1 MGHGDSSN
9 YADFGYGRDLENAEE
24 HLMAG
29 LFGTLF
35 FCVVLLAIGMAIWI
49 FTRIAGERRLV
60 ERRMTVR
67 GNAREDARLLSMRF
81 ADLFDDQERIRK
93 HIEKDSELVLAM
105 WRAGYRS
112 AAQRATLYGVQVI
125 LPIAALALT
134 GLWILINGY
143 SQNGLLVGIVIV
155 IVCVLLPKRVINGIA
170 KDRLKRIDDE
180 LSLFVQMLRILF
192 DAGLAVEQALRVMA
206 NEAKLVLPELVKEL
220 EPVLR
225 RAEQG
230 LDLENELGSSAAAL
244 DHANFTDVTVIIR
257 QMLKQGGSARAS
269 LTKLIEVMESRRLT
283 DMQEKVSKLTA
294 RMTVVMVVFFF
305 PALVILLAGPGFISI
320 GDAMGD
326 M

>member
-1 MGHGDSSN
+1 
-9 YADFGYGRDLENAEE
+9 
-24 HLMAG
+24 MAG
-29 LFGTLF
+29 LYGTVLF
-35 FCVVLLAIGMAIWI
+35 LVILLAVAISVWI
-49 FTRIAGERRLV
+49 FSRIAGERRLV
-60 ERRMTVR
+60 ERRMTIR

-93 HIEKDSELVLAM
+93 HIENDNELALAM

-112 AAQRATLYGVQVI
+112 AAQRATLYGVQVV
-125 LPIAALALT
+125 LPIVAMALT
-134 GLWILINGY
+134 GLWILIHGY
-143 SQNGLLVGIVIV
+143 TQNGLLIGISIVIV
-155 IVCVLLPKRVINGIA
+155 SVLMPKRVINGRA
-170 KDRLKRIDDE
+170 MDRLKRIDDE

-192 DAGLAVEQALRVMA
+192 DAGLAVEQALRVMS
-206 NEAKLVLPELVKEL
+206 NEAKLVLPELVLEL
-220 EPVLR
+220 DPILR

-230 LDLENELGSSAAAL
+230 LDLENELGGAAAAL

>member
-1 MGHGDSSN
+1 
-9 YADFGYGRDLENAEE
+9 
-24 HLMAG
+24 MAG
-29 LFGTLF
+29 LYGTVLF
-35 FCVVLLAIGMAIWI
+35 LVILLAVGISVWI
-49 FTRIAGERRLV
+49 FSRIAGERRLV
-60 ERRMTVR
+60 ERRMTIR

-93 HIEKDSELVLAM
+93 HIENDNELALAM

-112 AAQRATLYGVQVI
+112 AAQRATLYGVQVV
-125 LPIAALALT
+125 LPIVAMVLT
-134 GLWILINGY
+134 ALWILIHGY
-143 SQNGLLVGIVIV
+143 TQNSLLIGISIVIV
-155 IVCVLLPKRVINGIA
+155 SVLMPKRVINGRA
-170 KDRLKRIDDE
+170 MDRLKRIDDE

-192 DAGLAVEQALRVMA
+192 DAGLAVEQALRVMS
-206 NEAKLVLPELVKEL
+206 NEAKLVLPELVLEL
-220 EPVLR
+220 EPILR

-230 LDLENELGSSAAAL
+230 LDLENELGGAAAAL
-244 DHANFTDVTVIIR
+244 DHANFTDVSVIIR

>member
-1 MGHGDSSN
+1 
-9 YADFGYGRDLENAEE
+9 
-24 HLMAG
+24 MAG
-29 LFGTLF
+29 LYGTVLF
-35 FCVVLLAIGMAIWI
+35 LVILLAVGISVWI
-49 FTRIAGERRLV
+49 FSRIAGERRLV
-60 ERRMTVR
+60 ERRMTIR
-67 GNAREDARLLSMRF
+67 GNSREDARLLSMRF

-93 HIEKDSELVLAM
+93 HIEKDSELALAM

-112 AAQRATLYGVQVI
+112 AAQRATLYGIQVI
-125 LPIAALALT
+125 LPIVAMVLT
-134 GLWILINGY
+134 GLWILIHGY
-143 SQNGLLVGIVIV
+143 TQNGLLIGVSIVIV
-155 IVCVLLPKRVINGIA
+155 SVLMPKRVINGRA
-170 KDRLKRIDDE
+170 NDRLKRIDDE

-206 NEAKLVLPELVKEL
+206 NEAKLVLPELVLEL
-220 EPVLR
+220 DPILR

-230 LDLENELGSSAAAL
+230 LDLENELGGAAAAL

>member
-1 MGHGDSSN
+1 
-9 YADFGYGRDLENAEE
+9 
-24 HLMAG
+24 MAG
-29 LFGTLF
+29 LYGTILF
-35 FCVVLLAIGMAIWI
+35 LVILLAVGISVWI
-49 FTRIAGERRLV
+49 FSRIAGERRLV
-60 ERRMTVR
+60 ERRMTIR
-67 GNAREDARLLSMRF
+67 GNSREDARLLSMRF

-93 HIEKDSELVLAM
+93 HIEKDSELAVAM

-125 LPIAALALT
+125 LPIVAMLLT
-134 GLWILINGY
+134 GLLILIHG
-143 SQNGLLVGIVIV
+143 STQNGLLVGVSIVI
-155 IVCVLLPKRVINGIA
+155 ISVLMPKRVINSRA
-170 KDRLKRIDDE
+170 QDRLKRIDDE

-206 NEAKLVLPELVKEL
+206 NEAKLVLPELVLEL
-220 EPVLR
+220 DPILR

-230 LDLENELGSSAAAL
+230 LDLENELGGAAAAL

>member
-1 MGHGDSSN
+1 
-9 YADFGYGRDLENAEE
+9 
-24 HLMAG
+24 MAG
-29 LFGTLF
+29 LYGTVLF
-35 FCVVLLAIGMAIWI
+35 LVILLAVGISVWI
-49 FTRIAGERRLV
+49 FSRIAGERRLV
-60 ERRMTVR
+60 ERRMTIR
-67 GNAREDARLLSMRF
+67 GNSREDARLLSMRF

-93 HIEKDSELVLAM
+93 HIEKDSELALAM

-125 LPIAALALT
+125 LPIVAMVLT
-134 GLWILINGY
+134 GLWILIHGY
-143 SQNGLLVGIVIV
+143 TQNGLLIGVSIVIV
-155 IVCVLLPKRVINGIA
+155 SVLMPKRVINSRA
-170 KDRLKRIDDE
+170 NDRLKRIDDE

-206 NEAKLVLPELVKEL
+206 NEAKLVLPELVLEL
-220 EPVLR
+220 DPILR

-230 LDLENELGSSAAAL
+230 LDLENELGGAAAAL

>member
-1 MGHGDSSN
+1 
-9 YADFGYGRDLENAEE
+9 
-24 HLMAG
+24 MAG
-29 LFGTLF
+29 LYGTVLF
-35 FCVVLLAIGMAIWI
+35 LVILLAVGISVWI
-49 FTRIAGERRLV
+49 FSRIAGERRLV
-60 ERRMTVR
+60 ERRMTTR
-67 GNAREDARLLSMRF
+67 GNSREDARLLSMRF

-93 HIEKDSELVLAM
+93 HIEKDSELALAM

-125 LPIAALALT
+125 LPIIALVLT
-134 GLWILINGY
+134 GLWILIHGY
-143 SQNGLLVGIVIV
+143 TQNGLLIGVSIVIV
-155 IVCVLLPKRVINGIA
+155 SVLMPKRVINSLA
-170 KDRLKRIDDE
+170 HDRLKRIDDE

-206 NEAKLVLPELVKEL
+206 TEAKLVLPELVLEL
-220 EPVLR
+220 DPILR

-230 LDLENELGSSAAAL
+230 LDLENELGGAAAAL

>member
-1 MGHGDSSN
+1 M
-9 YADFGYGRDLENAEE
+9 
-24 HLMAG
+24 MAG
-29 LFGTLF
+29 LYGTVLF
-35 FCVVLLAIGMAIWI
+35 LVILLAIGISAWI
-49 FTRIAGERRLV
+49 FSRIAGERRLV
-60 ERRMTVR
+60 ERRMSIR

-93 HIEKDSELVLAM
+93 HIEKDSELALAM

-125 LPIAALALT
+125 LPIVAMVLT
-134 GLWILINGY
+134 GLWIMIHGY
-143 SQNGLLVGIVIV
+143 TQNGLLIGVSIVIV
-155 IVCVLLPKRVINGIA
+155 SVLMPKRVINSRA
-170 KDRLKRIDDE
+170 VDRLKRIDDE

-206 NEAKLVLPELVKEL
+206 SEAKLVLPELVLEL

-225 RAEQG
+225 RAERG
-230 LDLENELGSSAAAL
+230 LDLENELGGAAAAL

>member
-1 MGHGDSSN
+1 
-9 YADFGYGRDLENAEE
+9 
-24 HLMAG
+24 MAG
-29 LFGTLF
+29 LYGTVLF
-35 FCVVLLAIGMAIWI
+35 LVILLAVGISVWI
-49 FTRIAGERRLV
+49 FSRIAGERRLV
-60 ERRMTVR
+60 ERRMSIR

-93 HIEKDSELVLAM
+93 HIEKDSELALAM

-125 LPIAALALT
+125 LPVVAMALT
-134 GLWILINGY
+134 GLWIMIHGY
-143 SQNGLLVGIVIV
+143 TQNGLLIGVSIVIV
-155 IVCVLLPKRVINGIA
+155 SVLMPKRVINGRA
-170 KDRLKRIDDE
+170 VDRLKRIDDE

-206 NEAKLVLPELVKEL
+206 NEAKLVLPELVLEL

-230 LDLENELGSSAAAL
+230 LDLENELGGAAAAL

>member
-1 MGHGDSSN
+1 M
-9 YADFGYGRDLENAEE
+9 
-24 HLMAG
+24 MAG
-29 LFGTLF
+29 LYGTVLF
-35 FCVVLLAIGMAIWI
+35 LVILLAVGISVWI
-49 FTRIAGERRLV
+49 FSRIAGERRLV
-60 ERRMTVR
+60 ERRMTIR
-67 GNAREDARLLSMRF
+67 GNSREDARLLSMRF

-93 HIEKDSELVLAM
+93 HIEKDSELALAM

-112 AAQRATLYGVQVI
+112 AAQRATLYGIQVI
-125 LPIAALALT
+125 LPIVAMVLT
-134 GLWILINGY
+134 GLWILIHGY
-143 SQNGLLVGIVIV
+143 TQNGLLIGVSIVIV
-155 IVCVLLPKRVINGIA
+155 SVLMPKRVINGRA
-170 KDRLKRIDDE
+170 NDRLKRIDDE

-206 NEAKLVLPELVKEL
+206 NEAKLVLPELVLEL
-220 EPVLR
+220 DPILR

-230 LDLENELGSSAAAL
+230 LDLENELGGAAAAL

>member
-1 MGHGDSSN
+1 M
-9 YADFGYGRDLENAEE
+9 
-24 HLMAG
+24 MAG
-29 LFGTLF
+29 LYGTVLF
-35 FCVVLLAIGMAIWI
+35 LVILLAVGISVWI
-49 FTRIAGERRLV
+49 FSRIAGERRLV
-60 ERRMTVR
+60 ERRMSVR

-81 ADLFDDQERIRK
+81 ADLFDDQERIRR
-93 HIEKDSELVLAM
+93 HIEKDSELALAM

-125 LPIAALALT
+125 LPLVALALT
-134 GLWILINGY
+134 GLWVLIHGY
-143 SQNGLLVGIVIV
+143 TQNGLLIGISIVIV
-155 IVCVLLPKRVINGIA
+155 SVLMPKRVINGRA
-170 KDRLKRIDDE
+170 TDRLKRIDDE

-206 NEAKLVLPELVKEL
+206 TEAKLVLPELVLEL
-220 EPVLR
+220 DPILR

-230 LDLENELGSSAAAL
+230 LDLENELGGAAAAL

-269 LTKLIEVMESRRLT
+269 LSKLIEVMESRRLT